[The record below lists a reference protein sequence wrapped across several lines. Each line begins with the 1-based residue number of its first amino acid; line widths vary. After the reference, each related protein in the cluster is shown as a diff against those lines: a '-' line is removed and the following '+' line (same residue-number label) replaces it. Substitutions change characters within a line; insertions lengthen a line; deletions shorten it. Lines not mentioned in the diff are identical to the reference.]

1 VSRLWTIAEPSVGIL
16 LLLCFSTL
24 MAHEVRSLSNVA
36 HLYLQAAILVVA
48 TLVAGALVIR
58 CLEQESRTVKGVI
71 TGCCAW
77 MWASALLGF
86 LRAAVI
92 WKMEPMDSCDYE
104 AGAEAEAIR
113 RRVDGDAVAYGTFVL
128 VDQRSG

>member
-1 VSRLWTIAEPSVGIL
+1 MSRLWRIAEPSVGIL

-24 MAHEVRSLSNVA
+24 MAHEVRGLSAVA

-48 TLVAGALVIR
+48 TFVAGALVVR

-86 LRAAVI
+86 LRAAVV
-92 WKMEPMDSCDYE
+92 WKMEAMDSGDGE
-104 AGAEAEAIR
+104 AEAEAIR
-113 RRVDGDAVAYGTFVL
+113 RQNGEAVAYGTFVL